1 MKTFRLFSTLLCLAL
16 SASLFTSCQKDKA
29 TPKDDVPQDN
39 IVGQWD
45 VIDGTATVYS
55 AGSIV
60 YQGDIETAGDIRF
73 SNDNTGR
80 ADFSMDVIGEVEQIK
95 GDFTW
100 IIDGFEIVMD
110 KGTED
115 ESRWAIIDDKDN
127 EQALQFTYFDEENEL
142 EVEFLLQL
150 VRK

>member
-1 MKTFRLFSTLLCLAL
+1 
-16 SASLFTSCQKDKA
+16 
-29 TPKDDVPQDN
+29 
-39 IVGQWD
+39 
-45 VIDGTATVYS
+45 
-55 AGSIV
+55 
-60 YQGDIETAGDIRF
+60 
-73 SNDNTGR
+73 
-80 ADFSMDVIGEVEQIK
+80 
-95 GDFTW
+95 
-100 IIDGFEIVMD
+100 MD